1 MPLRLPPLPA
11 LRLFEAAGRH
21 KSFKL
26 AASELGLTP
35 SAVSHGIVGLE
46 TWLGVPL
53 FIRGPRGLSLTREGS
68 EYLPYVTEA
77 LSMIAVGTQRLPS
90 LRSDRSIA
98 ISCAPTFAA
107 RWLLPGLKRF
117 RDRCPGIGI
126 SVDTVRRQIG
136 FPGDG
141 VDLAIRIG
149 AGPWPGLWSTWLLG
163 ERLVPLCTT
172 DYLAT
177 RRLQDG
183 SLDLARST
191 LIHVSTASEDW
202 SSWAAGAG
210 AEEVDLAGGL
220 RFDTI
225 QLAFDAAVAGLG
237 VVVGRLPLADR
248 EIDAGLLVPAS
259 DRIVDSATG
268 YWLLGTEAAADRPD
282 LRQFRDW
289 LEEEM
294 TAPRARLARLR
305 PLARGG

>member
-53 FIRGPRGLSLTREGS
+53 FIRGPRGLSLTREGA
-68 EYLPYVTEA
+68 EYLPYITEA

-90 LRSDRSIA
+90 LRADRSIA

-117 RDRCPGIGI
+117 RDRCPGIGV

-163 ERLVPLCTT
+163 ERLVPMCGP

-183 SLDLARST
+183 SIDLARST

-202 SSWAAGAG
+202 SSWATGAG
-210 AEEVDLAGGL
+210 AEEIDLAGGL

-225 QLAFDAAVAGLG
+225 QLAFDAAAAGLG

-259 DRIVDSATG
+259 SRIVDSATG
-268 YWLLGTEAAADRPD
+268 YWLLGTEAAAGRPD

-294 TAPRARLARLR
+294 SAPRARLAHLR
-305 PLARGG
+305 PLGPSG